1 MGMKPLITTAP
12 AELIVGL
19 NFPVMCKNAFR
30 LEKGLECNRET
41 LKREVVGELINQT
54 IQFT

>member
-1 MGMKPLITTAP
+1 MKPLITTAP
-12 AELIVGL
+12 AQIIVGL
-19 NFPVMCKNAFR
+19 NFPVMCKNAFG